1 MKIRLISWNINMF
14 RPDKPELKNKI
25 INEINQQ
32 VSNEDFIILIESS
45 FEFVNDLLRTE
56 LKNKYNLLSD
66 FALSHGGLIHILYNR
81 NLNESNLQ
89 RIEITID
96 NPTLLIRYVK
106 DNIVFYLAG
115 CHLAPF
121 AENSQRRIEELLI
134 VRTMVPE
141 NEHLILIGDMNI
153 REKET
158 KFLEKSDNILG
169 VVDSGDKRKTW
180 YRYFFEPDNINI
192 TSRFDR
198 LFFSKNI
205 SLDRFELF
213 GKKYNNKKM
222 ELLSDHLAIKAQ
234 VNIN

>member
-1 MKIRLISWNINMF
+1 
-14 RPDKPELKNKI
+14 
-25 INEINQQ
+25 
-32 VSNEDFIILIESS
+32 
-45 FEFVNDLLRTE
+45 
-56 LKNKYNLLSD
+56 
-66 FALSHGGLIHILYNR
+66 
-81 NLNESNLQ
+81 
-89 RIEITID
+89 
-96 NPTLLIRYVK
+96 
-106 DNIVFYLAG
+106 
-115 CHLAPF
+115 
-121 AENSQRRIEELLI
+121 
-134 VRTMVPE
+134 
-141 NEHLILIGDMNI
+141 MNI

>member
-81 NLNESNLQ
+81 NLNESHLQ

-134 VRTMVPE
+134 VR
-141 NEHLILIGDMNI
+141 MNI
-153 REKET
+153 
-158 KFLEKSDNILG
+158 
-169 VVDSGDKRKTW
+169 
-180 YRYFFEPDNINI
+180 
-192 TSRFDR
+192 
-198 LFFSKNI
+198 
-205 SLDRFELF
+205 
-213 GKKYNNKKM
+213 
-222 ELLSDHLAIKAQ
+222 
-234 VNIN
+234 